1 MNALDLKQ
9 LKKDVKKLLNRLKKS
24 VTKKI
29 EKVLK
34 KMSLRFKTVVAH
46 IQILPYSIVFGI
58 GLKIM
63 QLAILLV
70 PKIETPK
77 SRSGIESKNSKKK
90 TKKSRKKS

>member
-1 MNALDLKQ
+1 MNVLDLKQ
-9 LKKDVKKLLNRLKKS
+9 LKKDLKKSLNRLKKS

-29 EKVLK
+29 EKMLK
-34 KMSLRFKTVVAH
+34 KVNLKAKVVVAH

-70 PKIETPK
+70 PKIDTSK
-77 SRSGIESKNSKKK
+77 SRSETKELSSKKK

>member
-9 LKKDVKKLLNRLKKS
+9 LKKDVRKSFNRLKKS
-24 VTKKI
+24 VTKKV
-29 EKVLK
+29 EKMIKKVSLK
-34 KMSLRFKTVVAH
+34 VKVVVAH

>member
-9 LKKDVKKLLNRLKKS
+9 LKKDVRKSFNRLKKS
-24 VTKKI
+24 VTKKV
-29 EKVLK
+29 EKMIKKVSLK
-34 KMSLRFKTVVAH
+34 VKVVVAH

-77 SRSGIESKNSKKK
+77 SHSGIESKNSKKK
-90 TKKSRKKS
+90 SKNNRKKS